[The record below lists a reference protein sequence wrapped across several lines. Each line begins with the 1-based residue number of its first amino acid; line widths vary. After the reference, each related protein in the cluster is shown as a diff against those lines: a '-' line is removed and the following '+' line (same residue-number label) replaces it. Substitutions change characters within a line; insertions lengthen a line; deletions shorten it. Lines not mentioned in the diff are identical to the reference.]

1 MKIRKVLPRLVK
13 YYLPFALVVPNVS
26 LNAGDTF
33 DITIDAP
40 EGSTASAT
48 IEMDTENFEEDPMG
62 TKPDFIQSFSITIDD
77 TIFNLSDIDGFAITP
92 AGQVEDIDF
101 DSEVFGQLLDFNIF
115 SYGPSGIYMFR
126 FEYEQRVYE
135 FLTMLKAASDSG
147 AASYSISGTRAAG
160 NVLTAAVSTDDPEGN
175 GTVSSYQWQ
184 SSADGS
190 TDWTVISG
198 ATSSTYTLTESEEG
212 KYVRVIIVYTDG
224 SSNETTLTVA
234 LASPI
239 SEMHTEWLQPYAA
252 MQNVGLKSIHN
263 NRDLVL
269 EKAGECNNNG
279 ANDK

>member
-62 TKPDFIQSFSITIDD
+62 TKPDFIQSFSLTIDD

-115 SYGPSGIYMFR
+115 S
-126 FEYEQRVYE
+126 
-135 FLTMLKAASDSG
+135 
-147 AASYSISGTRAAG
+147 
-160 NVLTAAVSTDDPEGN
+160 
-175 GTVSSYQWQ
+175 
-184 SSADGS
+184 
-190 TDWTVISG
+190 
-198 ATSSTYTLTESEEG
+198 
-212 KYVRVIIVYTDG
+212 
-224 SSNETTLTVA
+224 
-234 LASPI
+234 
-239 SEMHTEWLQPYAA
+239 
-252 MQNVGLKSIHN
+252 
-263 NRDLVL
+263 
-269 EKAGECNNNG
+269 
-279 ANDK
+279 